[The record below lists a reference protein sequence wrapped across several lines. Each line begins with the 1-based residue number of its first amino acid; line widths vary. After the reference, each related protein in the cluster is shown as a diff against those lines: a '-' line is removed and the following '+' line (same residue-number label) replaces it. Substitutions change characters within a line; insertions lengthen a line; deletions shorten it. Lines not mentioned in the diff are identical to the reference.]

1 MCLDVL
7 TSTVKI
13 VTEATSKWWRLNE
26 VMPYAEEPLACGEN
40 SINAGRGKAEDDRTG
55 RRGWMKQEGPGG
67 LTVEAL

>member
-1 MCLDVL
+1 M
-7 TSTVKI
+7 
-13 VTEATSKWWRLNE
+13 
-26 VMPYAEEPLACGEN
+26 MPYAEEPLACGEN